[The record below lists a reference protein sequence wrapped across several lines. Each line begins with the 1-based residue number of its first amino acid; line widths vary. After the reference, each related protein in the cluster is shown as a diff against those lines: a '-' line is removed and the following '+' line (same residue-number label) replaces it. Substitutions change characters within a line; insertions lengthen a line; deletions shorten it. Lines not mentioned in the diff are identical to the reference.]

1 MSQNNSP
8 ESGLRLLARGSDDLE
23 VLSALLQDAIIPGE
37 DMTFDKAHGRFVM
50 VANRFCWDMPP
61 VSGVT
66 TEAGDP
72 VYQRKLAGVQVHT
85 VTRVLQSGMPSDRKS
100 ALFNLLAVTLDDVT
114 DSGDLIES
122 DKGLQLSLVF
132 SGGASLRL
140 FVDEISVLIED
151 LAAAQPTVN
160 QPAHDLDTPKV

>member
-8 ESGLRLLARGSDDLE
+8 ETGLRLLARGPDDLE
-23 VLSALLQDAIIPGE
+23 VLSTLLQDAIIPGE

-50 VANRFCWDMPP
+50 VANRFCWDMPL

-66 TEAGDP
+66 TESGDP

-85 VTRVLQSGMPSDRKS
+85 VSRVMQSGMPSDRKS
-100 ALFNLLAVTLDDVT
+100 ALFNLLAITVDDAADSVDDT
-114 DSGDLIES
+114 DDSE
-122 DKGLQLSLVF
+122 GLQLSLVF
-132 SGGASLRL
+132 SGGTSLRL

-151 LAAAQPTVN
+151 LAAAQPTIN
-160 QPAHDLDTPKV
+160 QPAHDLDTPKA